1 MCNQLGKFSA
11 VAALSLLFLSPAAW
25 AAEVDFSCMK
35 HFVRAK
41 TIVTDRFKEYDVVL
55 HNQCPG
61 AVYWSM
67 CIERID
73 PWTRAIMDVHT
84 PTGYLE
90 PEKKSRVN
98 MQMKKGP
105 GDTFQNRY
113 QEFYVNLGFAI
124 DAGAISPCTA
134 KQCEAQNNELV
145 KKLQANESAWK
156 QAEEALIAR
165 LESECPSSG
174 WDKSIRENCEEEVHA
189 TSKEALDQF
198 SQTDLEIRK
207 QLATTEPNKCRLHG
221 GALVTH

>member
-1 MCNQLGKFSA
+1 MRNQLGKFSA
-11 VAALSLLFLSPAAW
+11 VAVLSLLFLSPAAW

-55 HNQCPG
+55 HNPCPG

-73 PWTRAIMDVHT
+73 PWSRAIVEAHT
-84 PTGYLE
+84 PAGYLE

-105 GDTFQNRY
+105 VDTFRNRY

-124 DAGAISPCTA
+124 DAAAVSPCTA
-134 KQCEAQNNELV
+134 KQCEAQNSELV
-145 KKLQANESAWK
+145 KKLRANENAWQK
-156 QAEEALIAR
+156 AEEALTAR
-165 LESECPSSG
+165 LQNECPSSG
-174 WDKSIRENCEEEVHA
+174 WDKSTRKNCEEEVRA
-189 TSKEALDQF
+189 ASKEALDQY
-198 SQTDLEIRK
+198 SQTELEIRK
-207 QLATTEPNKCRLHG
+207 QLATTEPKKCRLHG
-221 GALVTH
+221 GALVTD